1 MKRQIAA
8 YKIVFLSLMVLCLVT
23 ACGGQ
28 ASTPI
33 TQQESINTTP
43 EVTPASPAE
52 AITLTDALDRVVTLE
67 EPPRRIALA
76 GRSLAI
82 LGDAVYLFPEAVE
95 RLVVTGKASQDTAQ
109 FESLIDPAYAEKAV
123 LESEVSAEQVA
134 AYNPDLV
141 LLKSSMAES
150 LGTSLETLGIPVVY
164 LDFETPQQYE
174 RDLTNLGILFQNE
187 ERAAEL
193 IAYYQQHLNEVQER
207 LEDVPAEQKPKALLI
222 YYNDRDGSIAY
233 NVPPMNWIQTQM
245 VETSGAEPV
254 WKEAQLGNGWTKV
267 NFEQIA
273 VWDPEQIY
281 LVAYF
286 NNPEEITANLKN
298 DPQWQELTAVKNGKL
313 YAFPKD
319 FISWDQS
326 NPRWV
331 LGLMWLGATAHPEQF
346 ADFDLQEEMRY
357 FFEDIYKISP
367 EIYRETIL
375 PRLQGDIN

>member
-1 MKRQIAA
+1 MQYTCFPRAA
-8 YKIVFLSLMVLCLVT
+8 
-23 ACGGQ
+23 
-28 ASTPI
+28 
-33 TQQESINTTP
+33 
-43 EVTPASPAE
+43 
-52 AITLTDALDRVVTLE
+52 
-67 EPPRRIALA
+67 
-76 GRSLAI
+76 
-82 LGDAVYLFPEAVE
+82 E
-95 RLVVTGKASQDTAQ
+95 RLVVMGKASQDTAQ
-109 FESLIDPAYAEKAV
+109 FESLIDPAYSEKAV
-123 LESEVSAEQVA
+123 LETEVSAEQVA

-193 IAYYQQHLNEVQER
+193 IAYYQQRMQDVQDR
-207 LEDVPAEQKPKALLI
+207 TQDLPSEQKPKALLI

-233 NVPPMNWIQTQM
+233 NVPPVNWIQTQM
-245 VETSGAEPV
+245 VETAGAEPV
-254 WKEAQLGNGWTKV
+254 WKDAQLGNGWTKV

-273 VWDPEQIY
+273 VWDPDQIY

-286 NNPEEITANLKN
+286 NNPEEITANLKS
-298 DPQWQELTAVKNGKL
+298 DPQWQEISAVKNGSL

-331 LGLMWLGATAHPEQF
+331 LGLMWLASKIHPDLF
-346 ADFDLQEEMRY
+346 ADLDLQEEMRF

-367 EIYRETIL
+367 ETYRETIL

>member
-1 MKRQIAA
+1 MNKQISV
-8 YKIVFLSLMVLCLVT
+8 YKIAFLSLIVLFLVT

-33 TQQESINTTP
+33 TQQEQLQTTP
-43 EVTPASPAE
+43 GQTPTSPVE
-52 AITLTDALDRVVTLE
+52 AIHLTDALDRVVTLE
-67 EPPRRIALA
+67 GPPRRIALA
-76 GRSLAI
+76 GSSI
-82 LGDAVYLFPEAVE
+82 TIIGDAAYLFPEAAE
-95 RLVVTGKASQDTAQ
+95 RIVVLGKANQDTAG
-109 FESLIDPAYAEKAV
+109 FESLMDPAYAEKAV
-123 LESEVSAEQVA
+123 LEKEVSAEQIA

-187 ERAAEL
+187 ERAKDL
-193 IAYYQQHLNEVQER
+193 VAYYQQRMQDVQQR
-207 LEDVPAEQKPKALLI
+207 LQELPVDQKPEALLI

-233 NVPPMNWIQTQM
+233 NVPPINWIQTLM
-245 VETSGAEPV
+245 VETAGADPV
-254 WKEAQLGNGWTKV
+254 WREAQLGNGWTKV

-273 VWDPEQIY
+273 VWDPDQIY
-281 LVAYF
+281 LAAYF
-286 NNPEEITANLKN
+286 NNPEEITANLKS
-298 DPQWQELTAVKNGKL
+298 DPQWQALTAVKNDNL

-326 NPRWV
+326 NPRWI
-331 LGLMWLGATAHPEQF
+331 LGLMWLASTLHPQQF
-346 ADFDLQEEMRY
+346 ADLDLQEEMRI

-367 EIYRETIL
+367 DVFQETIL

>member
-1 MKRQIAA
+1 MNKQIPVT
-8 YKIVFLSLMVLCLVT
+8 KIAFLSLIVLFLVA

-33 TQQESINTTP
+33 TQQETIPTTP
-43 EVTPASPAE
+43 EETPDNPGGT
-52 AITLTDALDRVVTLE
+52 ITLTDALGRAVTLE
-67 EPPRRIALA
+67 DPPSRIALA

-82 LGDAVYLFPEAVE
+82 IADAVYLFPGAAE
-95 RLVVTGKASQDTAQ
+95 RLVVMGKASQDTAQ

-123 LESEVSAEQVA
+123 LETEVSAEQVA

-193 IAYYQQHLNEVQER
+193 IAYYQQRMQDVQDRTQDLPSEK
-207 LEDVPAEQKPKALLI
+207 KPQALLI

-233 NVPPMNWIQTQM
+233 NVPPVNWIQTRM
-245 VETSGAEPV
+245 VETAGAEPV
-254 WKEAQLGNGWTKV
+254 WKDAQLGNGWTKV

-273 VWDPEQIY
+273 VWDPDQIY

-286 NNPEEITANLKN
+286 NNPEEITANLKS
-298 DPQWQELTAVKNGKL
+298 DPQWGALTAVKNGNL
-313 YAFPKD
+313 LAFPKD

-331 LGLMWLGATAHPEQF
+331 LGLMWLASKIHPDLF
-346 ADFDLQEEMRY
+346 ADLDLQEEMRF

-367 EIYRETIL
+367 QTYQEKIL
-375 PRLQGDIN
+375 PRLQGDLY